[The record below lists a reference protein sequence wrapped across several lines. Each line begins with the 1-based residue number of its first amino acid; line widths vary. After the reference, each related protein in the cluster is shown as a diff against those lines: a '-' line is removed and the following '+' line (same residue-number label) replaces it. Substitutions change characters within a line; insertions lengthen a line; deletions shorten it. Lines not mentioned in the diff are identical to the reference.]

1 MTKES
6 TTHTDAQPLG
16 GGDASVPDAA
26 RPTLAIGAAM
36 PLNPVFLAPLSGITD
51 VPFRRI
57 ARRLGAGL
65 VVSEMV
71 ASGEFV
77 KGLRESAL
85 RAMHDGEGLHVVQL
99 AGRNPVWMKAAAERL
114 VDLGADI
121 IDINMGCPARKVV
134 GGQSGSALMREPDLA
149 LSLVE
154 ATVEGAGAIPVTL
167 KMRLGWDHETIN
179 SPELAVRAESAG
191 VKMITVHGR
200 TRMQFYEGSADWS
213 AISAVKAAVSVP
225 VVANGDLV
233 ELDQQAA
240 MLSASGADA
249 VMIGR
254 GACGRPWLP
263 GLMAGAVG
271 CRELESIGFADLVV
285 EHYEAMLE
293 HYGAYTG
300 VRHARKHLG
309 WYLDRFALAT
319 GETLAADRAAIM
331 ATAEPPVAIGLIRQ
345 LFGTA
350 SIAAVE
356 FDSPATCRREA
367 A

>member
-6 TTHTDAQPLG
+6 TVQASAQPLG
-16 GGDASVPDAA
+16 ASCAPLDSSNTS
-26 RPTLAIGAAM
+26 TLAIGSAV

-57 ARRLGAGL
+57 VRRLGAGL

-154 ATVEGAGAIPVTL
+154 ATVAGAGTVPVTL

-200 TRMQFYEGSADWS
+200 TRMQFYEGKADWS
-213 AISAVKAAVSVP
+213 AISAVKAAVKVP
-225 VVANGDLV
+225 VVANGDLL
-233 ELDQQAA
+233 EIDQRPA
-240 MLSASGADA
+240 MLAASGADA

-263 GLMAGAVG
+263 GLMAGSIG
-271 CRELESIGFADLVV
+271 ETELARIGFADLVV

-309 WYLDRFALAT
+309 WYLERFALAA
-319 GETLAADRAAIM
+319 GAPLAADRAAMM
-331 ATAEPPVAIGLIRQ
+331 ATAEPAVAIALIRQ

-350 SIAAVE
+350 SIADVE
-356 FDSPATCRREA
+356 FLTPVASRQEA

>member
-1 MTKES
+1 M
-6 TTHTDAQPLG
+6 
-16 GGDASVPDAA
+16 
-26 RPTLAIGAAM
+26 AIGSAE
-36 PLNPVFLAPLSGITD
+36 PLNSVFLAPLSGITD

-57 ARRLGAGL
+57 VRRLGAGL

-154 ATVEGAGAIPVTL
+154 ATVAGAGSVPVTL

-179 SPELAVRAESAG
+179 SPDLAVRAESAG

-200 TRMQFYEGSADWS
+200 TRMQFYEGRADWP
-213 AISAVKAAVSVP
+213 AISAVKAVVKVP
-225 VVANGDLV
+225 VVANGDLL
-233 ELDQQAA
+233 EIEQRPL
-240 MLSASGADA
+240 MLAASGADA

-263 GLMAGAVG
+263 GLMAGAIG
-271 CRELESIGFADLVV
+271 EAELARIGFADLVV
-285 EHYEAMLE
+285 EHYESMLE
-293 HYGAYTG
+293 HYGPYTG

-309 WYLDRFALAT
+309 WYLERFALAA
-319 GETLAADRAAIM
+319 GAALAADRAAMM
-331 ATAEPPVAIGLIRQ
+331 ATAEPAVAFALIRQ
-345 LFGTA
+345 IFGTA
-350 SIAAVE
+350 SIAAIE
-356 FDSPATCRREA
+356 SRSPVACRREA